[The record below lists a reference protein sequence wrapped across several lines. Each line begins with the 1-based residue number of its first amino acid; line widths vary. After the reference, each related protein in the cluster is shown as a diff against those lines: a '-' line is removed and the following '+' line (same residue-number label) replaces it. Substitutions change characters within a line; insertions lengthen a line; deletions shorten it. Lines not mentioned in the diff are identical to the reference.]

1 MLPLHARWNSINFYS
16 VPCTRGCISS
26 RDVKIMITFPPPIP
40 PFALA
45 TSPMNRSVTFSFTVG
60 LVMSILAVLTVMQVR
75 LQIMDSV
82 ADLRETRD
90 LEVVTSLIAR
100 QVTDFET
107 AYRGY
112 LLTKA
117 DWTLDP
123 LVAAQQTFPV
133 HVSRLQDMAD
143 REPDL
148 RGGIQRIVQASR
160 AAVADIQAA
169 LDIQRSRTEP
179 PEEQAQRL
187 LAIQGRTN
195 ALRQEVN
202 AFHDILH
209 QQIQE
214 RRKSMGWIISL
225 LLTAIIALLAGILI
239 SSVALAREV
248 RRQHMAAFE
257 AGRRTADTLSSLT
270 ANLDLSRLETELV
283 NQRLALAIQSA
294 RAAVFTLDRSGKIH
308 WVTASPESPLT
319 HSEGE
324 PSLEE
329 RVSPN
334 FREAFRRKLEEA
346 FTRDQLVIVDLA
358 MRSDPET
365 SSLGER
371 WLRFNILPAGKNE
384 ELVLGSA
391 IDITDIR
398 RRENANIL
406 LMRELSH
413 RSKNLLAIVQAM
425 ARQTARAA
433 GNFHTFQER
442 FSQRLRALAAS
453 HDLLVTNNYAGA
465 EIRDVIRS
473 QLADLSQH
481 VGGRI
486 TLDGRS
492 LFMQPEAAQTFGMA
506 IHELASNARLF
517 GALSNETGSIAIR
530 WQDVE
535 EDGAARLIVDWAE
548 TGPPPR
554 DLQPRPGFGTT
565 LIEVN
570 LPRALNGHV
579 ELVHD
584 PEGTRCRMTL
594 DRTLVEERAAGP
606 DLSRAV

>member
-1 MLPLHARWNSINFYS
+1 MVFL
-16 VPCTRGCISS
+16 ISS
-26 RDVKIMITFPPPIP
+26 RWVSLRIVKTMITFPPLVPS
-40 PFALA
+40 FALA

-90 LEVVTSLIAR
+90 LEVATSLIAR
-100 QVTDFET
+100 QVVDFEA

-112 LLTKA
+112 LVTRSEWA
-117 DWTLDP
+117 LDP
-123 LVAAQQTFPV
+123 IVAARQTFPDNL
-133 HVSRLQDMAD
+133 SRLQDMAD
-143 REPDL
+143 REPDF
-148 RGGIQRIVQASR
+148 RGAIQRILRTAR
-160 AAVADIQAA
+160 DAAADIQTAVE
-169 LDIQRSRTEP
+169 IERSRADP
-179 PEEQAQRL
+179 PEERNRRL
-187 LAIQGRTN
+187 LAIHDRTQ
-195 ALRQEVN
+195 AVRQEVST
-202 AFHDILH
+202 FHDALH

-225 LLTAIIALLAGILI
+225 LLAAIIALLAGIVI
-239 SSVALAREV
+239 SSVALAREL
-248 RRQHMAAFE
+248 RRQHVAAFE

-294 RAAVFTLDRSGKIH
+294 RAAVFTIDRSGKIH

-371 WLRFNILPAGKNE
+371 WLRFNILPAGKDE

-433 GNFHTFQER
+433 GNLHTFQER

-486 TLDGRS
+486 TLDGRN

-530 WQDVE
+530 WQDGE
-535 EDGAARLIVDWAE
+535 EDGVPRLIVDWAE
-548 TGPPPR
+548 TGPPRR

-584 PEGTRCRMTL
+584 PAGTRCRMTL

-606 DLSRAV
+606 DVARAT